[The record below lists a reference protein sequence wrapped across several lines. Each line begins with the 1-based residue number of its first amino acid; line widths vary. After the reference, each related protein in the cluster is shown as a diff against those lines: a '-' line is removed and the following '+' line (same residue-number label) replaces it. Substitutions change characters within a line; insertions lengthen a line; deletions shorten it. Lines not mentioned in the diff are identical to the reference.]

1 MLMIRR
7 RVSYVGFGR
16 LWRVI
21 EMAGKPKIT
30 LSALKCDAFLNLK
43 RQLASKDKELA
54 KALQD
59 NKMCAEHMNAQDAEI
74 VKLEKENAAL
84 TAKVKELEVS
94 VACATYNVGEFK
106 WKEDELREL
115 TKERDELR
123 ATIANHDFI
132 SPTMCASTFATELK
146 VRELSARIAK
156 VMNATCAC
164 GCPCCAT
171 VRKAL
176 KALEG

>member
-1 MLMIRR
+1 MAERR
-7 RVSYVGFGR
+7 GIGKAWDRVD
-16 LWRVI
+16 
-21 EMAGKPKIT
+21 E
-30 LSALKCDAFLNLK
+30 
-43 RQLASKDKELA
+43 
-54 KALQD
+54 
-59 NKMCAEHMNAQDAEI
+59 
-74 VKLEKENAAL
+74 LEKENAAL
-84 TAKVKELEVS
+84 TTKAEHYEQTTDALLES
-94 VACATYNVGEFK
+94 HQA
-106 WKEDELREL
+106 LQ
-115 TKERDELR
+115 KERDELR

-176 KALEG
+176 KALEGI

>member
-1 MLMIRR
+1 MAKKITGSGWSRAEFLEAQ
-7 RVSYVGFGR
+7 G
-16 LWRVI
+16 

-84 TAKVKELEVS
+84 TA
-94 VACATYNVGEFK
+94 
-106 WKEDELREL
+106 
-115 TKERDELR
+115 
-123 ATIANHDFI
+123 
-132 SPTMCASTFATELK
+132 
-146 VRELSARIAK
+146 RIAK
-156 VMNATCAC
+156 AKEAWAEYRRPHDWHSEPLNNLSTIERQKKAS
-164 GCPCCAT
+164 
-171 VRKAL
+171 KAL
-176 KALEG
+176 TKALEG